1 MKSTRFVTM
10 LLAIVMCLSFC
21 SGAFAE
27 TIKIGGIAPLTG
39 EYAVYGTA
47 VQQGADLYVDLIN
60 AQLKNEGSDKQFKI
74 VWLDNQADDTEAQN
88 AYYKLVDQEKV
99 VAILGDVLSGNTEAV
114 ARCAAD
120 DEMPMVS
127 ASATRYEITTDRPC
141 VFRTCFLDPFQ
152 GVVMANYAKTL
163 GLAKV
168 AIIYG
173 NDSDYSIGVAES
185 FEAQCKENGIE
196 IVAKEGAS
204 FTDTDFSAQLTKI
217 AAASPEALFV
227 PFYGSEASQIL
238 PQAVSAGLNNVK
250 FLGVDGTS
258 DIVAFISDT
267 SLLTNMVYPDHF
279 AFDAESETIKNFISA
294 YKDKYGVEPTIS
306 FAATGYE
313 AALVLC
319 NSILEAGTKKADI
332 TEAIKNS
339 SYDALSGVITF
350 DDHNDPIKSAFIM
363 TFDAEGG
370 KHFLV
375 QQAPL

>member
-1 MKSTRFVTM
+1 MKTTKFLA
-10 LLAIVMCLSFC
+10 LLLTVILSLGVC
-21 SGAFAE
+21 TSALAE

-39 EYAVYGTA
+39 DYAVYGTA
-47 VQQGADLYVDLIN
+47 VQQGADLYIDIVN
-60 AQLKNEGSDKQFKI
+60 QQLKDAGSDKQFKI
-74 VWLDNQADDTEAQN
+74 VWVNNQADDTEAQN

-99 VAILGDVLSGNTEAV
+99 VAILGDVLSGNAEVV
-114 ARCAAD
+114 ARCAAED
-120 DEMPMVS
+120 GMPTVS
-127 ASATRYEITTDRPC
+127 ASATRYEITTDRPS

-152 GVVMANYAKTL
+152 GVVMANYAKTM
-163 GLAKV
+163 GLTKV

-217 AAASPEALFV
+217 AAAKPEALFV

-238 PQAVSAGLNNVK
+238 PQSISAGLDVTY
-250 FLGVDGTS
+250 LGVDGTS
-258 DIVAFISDT
+258 DIVSFISDT
-267 SLLTNMVYPDHF
+267 TLLTKMVYPDHF
-279 AFDAESETIKNFISA
+279 AFDAESETIKTFIA
-294 YKDKYGVEPTIS
+294 EYKNKYGAEPSIS

-319 NSILEAGTKKADI
+319 QSILEAGTDRDAI
-332 TEAIKNS
+332 VEAIKNS
-339 SYDALSGVITF
+339 NYEALSGVITF

-363 TFDAEGG
+363 TFDAEGV
-370 KHFLV
+370 KHFLT
-375 QQAPL
+375 QQAPI